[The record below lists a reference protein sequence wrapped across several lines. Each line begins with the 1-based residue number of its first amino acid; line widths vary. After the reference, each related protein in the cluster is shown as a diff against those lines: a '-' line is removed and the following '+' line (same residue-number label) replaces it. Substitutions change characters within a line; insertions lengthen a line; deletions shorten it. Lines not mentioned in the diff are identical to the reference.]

1 MSWLSGEK
9 LQDGKYIIEKKLGQ
23 GGFGITYLA
32 KDRIN
37 NQVVIKTL
45 KETGDDDF
53 DNNQQNFVNE
63 ALKLAKCSHP
73 HIVKVYECIKEGD
86 LWGIVMEYIEGE
98 ELAYKNLPL
107 SESEALLYINQIGEA
122 LEVVHAKGL
131 LHRDVKPNNI
141 IIRSGKAQ
149 AVLIDF
155 GIAREFN
162 PNVTQTHTEF
172 ITPFYAPPE
181 QYNPRAKRGA
191 FTDVYSLA
199 ATLYTALTAKEPES
213 SISRMMGCTLLSAQK
228 LNSSISN
235 QVNEAILKGLEL
247 NPENRPQSVK
257 EWLNLLCLESNNEA
271 INSSFPAIIK
281 FSKIELSNNKYSSL
295 ESLLVNNQ
303 WKEADKETKNI
314 LLKLCNRE
322 METYLSYESMLDIP
336 SEDIGKIDELWVKYS
351 KGHFGFSVQKQIWQS
366 NGGETGIYNEEVW
379 LKFGEIVGWRSNR
392 KHQILFAGWT
402 TREWS
407 DYSQIKFTLD
417 APKGHLPRL
426 WDEWRGG
433 IELVG
438 IVSKLENP

>member
-1 MSWLSGEK
+1 MSWLSGQK

-37 NQVVIKTL
+37 NQFVIKTL
-45 KETGDDDF
+45 KETSDDDF

-122 LEVVHAKGL
+122 LEVVHGKGL

-181 QYNPRAKRGA
+181 QYNP
-191 FTDVYSLA
+191 V
-199 ATLYTALTAKEPES
+199 
-213 SISRMMGCTLLSAQK
+213 
-228 LNSSISN
+228 
-235 QVNEAILKGLEL
+235 
-247 NPENRPQSVK
+247 
-257 EWLNLLCLESNNEA
+257 
-271 INSSFPAIIK
+271 
-281 FSKIELSNNKYSSL
+281 
-295 ESLLVNNQ
+295 
-303 WKEADKETKNI
+303 
-314 LLKLCNRE
+314 
-322 METYLSYESMLDIP
+322 
-336 SEDIGKIDELWVKYS
+336 
-351 KGHFGFSVQKQIWQS
+351 
-366 NGGETGIYNEEVW
+366 
-379 LKFGEIVGWRSNR
+379 
-392 KHQILFAGWT
+392 
-402 TREWS
+402 
-407 DYSQIKFTLD
+407 
-417 APKGHLPRL
+417 
-426 WDEWRGG
+426 
-433 IELVG
+433 
-438 IVSKLENP
+438 